1 MNTVDL
7 PRAGPVPDTAGAT
20 TLIYEV
26 TLDVQRRA
34 AKRFDAWLKLH
45 MRDMLALPGFVSAR
59 ILPPAEAAPGGD
71 PRSVRRV
78 VQYQLASRGYLENYL
93 SQHAARMRAESARYF
108 GKQLRSSRRLLDAN
122 GQELVPDPVVAALL
136 AQPTL
141 RCQNCNAPLLGR
153 FCVECGQPSHT
164 YSAPLWADIQDFFGN
179 HFGFDTKFFR
189 SILPLLFRPGFLSR
203 EYSAGRRVRYIN
215 PLRLYFFSSLL
226 FFLVAWSMAPPN
238 FFHFDNTGRAAAAR
252 KVSQPSAALTPLE
265 QREIRNNPYLSA
277 QQKQALLNGVAS
289 SAAAVKLAPHSL
301 AAPGG
306 TNINPSLTP
315 NAARP
320 DQTGSNSRV
329 NFHIFG
335 RKVNMPKGEFEARV
349 TQAMQSYL
357 PKLMFVFLPLVAL
370 LLKLFYWR
378 SGRYYMEH
386 LIFALHNH
394 AFIFVTML
402 VMVLANLLG
411 KHAAWAA
418 APAHYFNVILGWYI
432 VIYVFLAMLFYY
444 RQSFLKTLGKY
455 LLIGFIYWIA
465 MLSVLISGMLLIFL
479 EVAVG

>member
-1 MNTVDL
+1 LNAIDL
-7 PRAGPVPDTAGAT
+7 SRSGPVPENAPATAV
-20 TLIYEV
+20 IYEV
-26 TLDVQRRA
+26 TLDVPRRA

-59 ILPPAEAAPGGD
+59 ILPPGEVPPGDD
-71 PRSVRRV
+71 PRCVRRV
-78 VQYQLASRGYLENYL
+78 VQYELASRAELENYL
-93 SQHAARMRAESARYF
+93 SHHAARMRAETARYF
-108 GKQLRSSRRLLDAN
+108 SKQLRSSRRLLDAN
-122 GQELVPDPVVAALL
+122 GQELVPDPAVAALL

-141 RCQNCNAPLLGR
+141 RCQNCHAPLRGK
-153 FCVECGQPSHT
+153 FCVECGQLSHS
-164 YSAPLWADIQDFFGN
+164 YSAPLWTDIQNFFGN

-215 PLRLYFFSSLL
+215 PLRLYIFSSIL
-226 FFLVAWSMAPPN
+226 FFLVAWNVTPSN
-238 FFHFDNTGRAAAAR
+238 FFHFDDTGRTEVPLNSHQSR
-252 KVSQPSAALTPLE
+252 VALTPAE
-265 QREIRNNPYLSA
+265 QREIRNNPYLTA
-277 QQKQALLNGVAS
+277 QQKQALLNGTAS
-289 SAAAVKLAPHSL
+289 GAP
-301 AAPGG
+301 A
-306 TNINPSLTP
+306 NKLTP
-315 NAARP
+315 NTAAAPSGTSIKPSWTPNTTRTK
-320 DQTGSNSRV
+320 DHNGSGMV
-329 NFHIFG
+329 NFTIFG
-335 RKVNMPKGEFEARV
+335 RKVNMPKSEFEARV
-349 TQAMQSYL
+349 TRAMQSYL

-370 LLKLFYWR
+370 LLKLFYLR

-418 APAHYFNVILGWYI
+418 TPAHYLNVILGWYI

>member
-1 MNTVDL
+1 MNAADL
-7 PRAGPVPDTAGAT
+7 PGTGSVAAPVPATAV
-20 TLIYEV
+20 IYEV

-34 AKRFDAWLKLH
+34 AKRFDTWLKLH
-45 MRDMLALPGFVSAR
+45 VRDMLALPGFVTAR
-59 ILPPAEAAPGGD
+59 MLPPGEVSPGDD
-71 PRSVRRV
+71 PRCVRRV
-78 VQYQLASRGYLENYL
+78 VQYQLASRGDLENYL
-93 SQHAARMRAESARYF
+93 SQHAARMRAETARYF
-108 GKQLRSSRRLLDAN
+108 GKRLRAGRRLLDAN
-122 GQELVPDPVVAALL
+122 GQELVPDPGVAALW

-141 RCQNCNAPLLGR
+141 RCQNCNAPLLGK

-215 PLRLYFFSSLL
+215 PLRLYFFSSIL
-226 FFLVAWSMAPPN
+226 FFLVAWNAAPPN
-238 FFHFDNTGRAAAAR
+238 FFHFDKSDRAEAPLKSR
-252 KVSQPSAALTPLE
+252 QPSVALLPAE
-265 QREIRNNPYLSA
+265 QREIRNNPYLNA
-277 QQKQALLNGVAS
+277 RQKQALLSGAP
-289 SAAAVKLAPHSL
+289 AVTLAPDTSV
-301 AAPGG
+301 APSG
-306 TNINPSLTP
+306 TSIKPALTP
-315 NAARP
+315 NAARAQ
-320 DQTGSNSRV
+320 DNTGSGMV
-329 NFHIFG
+329 NFYFFG
-335 RKVNMPKGEFEARV
+335 RRINMPKGEFEARV
-349 TQAMQSYL
+349 THAMQSYL

-394 AFIFVTML
+394 SFIFVTML
-402 VMVLANLLG
+402 MMVLATLLG
-411 KHAAWAA
+411 KHVGWAA

-444 RQSFLKTLGKY
+444 RQSFFKTLGKY
-455 LLIGFIYWIA
+455 LLIGCIYWIA
-465 MLSVLISGMLLIFL
+465 MLSVLVSGMLLIFL